1 MVKDDKVMLE
11 KYKKRIKDQNNA
23 AKENWDTVSCRLPKG
38 TKDRIRALGLSVN
51 GVINDCVLKFLK
63 EQEQN
68 NAGLVQNEPQA
79 TESKE
84 SSANDKSI
92 EPTKNI
98 ETGADN
104 DTDKMLKL
112 QEEIESRRTE
122 REEFKKSNTVVQEET
137 AKEKNKPVNNIDDA
151 LTKQLN
157 AIRERREKAKN
168 KETDGCPF

>member
-84 SSANDKSI
+84 SSVNDKSI

-98 ETGADN
+98 ETGEDSERERL
-104 DTDKMLKL
+104 LKT
-112 QEEIESRRTE
+112 QEEIERKRAE
-122 REEFKKSNTVVQEET
+122 REELKKSNIIVQEET
-137 AKEKNKPVNNIDDA
+137 SKEENKPLNNIDDA

-157 AIRERREKAKN
+157 GMRERRAKVKN
-168 KETDGCPF
+168 NESDECPF

>member
-79 TESKE
+79 TESNEKQKE
-84 SSANDKSI
+84 DKTII
-92 EPTKNI
+92 EP
-98 ETGADN
+98 
-104 DTDKMLKL
+104 
-112 QEEIESRRTE
+112 
-122 REEFKKSNTVVQEET
+122 
-137 AKEKNKPVNNIDDA
+137 AKDENKPVNNLDDA